1 MAKKSGSDEIFQ
13 LIHSLTPEEKGYF
26 KKFAKRYSDKEGHLP
41 QLFDAINLQSEYD
54 EAKLKGSFAS
64 LAVLKAQLFDQI
76 LDSLLLVTNDE
87 DYEDGL
93 WKKFKTISLLN
104 QRGLTER
111 ALRMNTKA
119 LAVAKQ
125 SEVFPV
131 YERLLKQRFNMAKQS
146 FTPAEYL
153 IEVNDLHA
161 NLKITYQALE
171 KINLYY
177 FCFASIHALEAQ
189 AKSGFTQAKLLT
201 QIPELR
207 LLLNEKDEPTF
218 FIVKRNRLN
227 ALAKFH
233 YVIGEN
239 QTAQKLLHELL
250 EMERKLIA
258 QNNPAQRKDS
268 YYYTLNGLIYNY
280 YSSDNFKEALKVNE
294 YARSLKFENKELE
307 AERNIFYCYN
317 KLILLFEMKDYKG
330 GEQFATSGLKEI
342 RIESGTKKS
351 PALASIIAFKL
362 LFEWINGNFQQLFKT
377 LTLADEVFFESG
389 KPKFITD
396 LELMRLLVHLDA
408 GNNSIAKRN
417 AIKLLENKRVSFS
430 KYETRLIDVVIGSGK
445 SNRLECFNNIRKIL
459 REMRTPLKLFN
470 IAVLSDLLT
479 NRLSNKI
486 G

>member
-13 LIHSLTPEEKGYF
+13 LIHSLTAEEKGYF
-26 KKFAKRYSDKEGHLP
+26 KRFSKRYSEKEGKLL
-41 QLFDAINLQSEYD
+41 QLFDAINFQTEYD
-54 EAKLKGSFAS
+54 EAILKKSFAS

-93 WKKFKTISLLN
+93 WKKFKTISLLH

-153 IEVNDLHA
+153 IEVNDLHT

-177 FCFASIHALEAQ
+177 FCFASIHALEAK
-189 AKSGFTQAKLLT
+189 AKSGFTKAKLLS

-207 LLLNEKDEPTF
+207 LLLNEKEEMAF

-250 EMERKLIA
+250 EMERKLIT
-258 QNNPAQRKDS
+258 QNDPAQRKDS

-294 YARSLKFENKELE
+294 YARSLKFERKELE

-330 GEQFATSGLKEI
+330 GEQFAASGLKEI
-342 RIESGTKKS
+342 KIESGTKKS

-396 LELMRLLVHLDA
+396 LELMRLLVHLEAD
-408 GNNSIAKRN
+408 NISIANRN
-417 AIKLLENKRVSFS
+417 AKKLLKNSSLSFS
-430 KYETRLIDVVIGSGK
+430 KDEKKLIEVIVGCTMSNQQEWFSKIQKTGK
-445 SNRLECFNNIRKIL
+445 
-459 REMRTPLKLFN
+459 EMKRPLKLFN
-470 IAVLSDLLT
+470 IALVSDIMAL
-479 NRLSNKI
+479 RKR
-486 G
+486 

>member
-13 LIHSLTPEEKGYF
+13 LIHSLTAEEKGYF
-26 KKFAKRYSDKEGHLP
+26 KKFAKRYSEKEGQLP
-41 QLFDAINLQSEYD
+41 QLFDVINLQTEYD
-54 EAKLKGSFAS
+54 EDKLKSSFAS

-93 WKKFKTISLLN
+93 WKKFKTISLLH

-111 ALRMNTKA
+111 ALRMNAKA
-119 LAVAKQ
+119 LAIARQ

-131 YERLLKQRFNMAKQS
+131 YERLLKQRFNIAKQS

-153 IEVNDLHA
+153 KEVNDLHS

-177 FCFASIHALEAQ
+177 FCFSSIHALE
-189 AKSGFTQAKLLT
+189 TQSKTGISKTKLLS

-207 LLLNEKDEPTF
+207 VLLNEKEDSLF

-233 YVIGEN
+233 YVIGEH

-250 EMERKLIA
+250 EMERKLIDE
-258 QNNPAQRKDS
+258 NNPAQRKDS

-280 YSSDNFKEALKVNE
+280 YSSNNFKEALKVNE
-294 YARSLKFENKELE
+294 YARTLQFENKELA

-330 GEQFATSGLKEI
+330 GEEFATSGLKEI
-342 RIESGTKKS
+342 KIESGTKKS
-351 PALASIIAFKL
+351 PALASIIAFKI
-362 LFEWINGNFQQLFKT
+362 LFEWINGNFKQLFKT
-377 LTLADEVFFESG
+377 LTLADEVFFDSG
-389 KPKFITD
+389 KPAFISD

-408 GNNSIAKRN
+408 GNHTLAKRN
-417 AIKLLENKRVSFS
+417 ATKLIEKKGISFS
-430 KYETRLIDVVIGSGK
+430 KDEKKLIAVIVGCAK
-445 SNRLECFNNIRKIL
+445 SNRSDCFLKIQKTIK
-459 REMRTPLKLFN
+459 ETKSTLKLFN
-470 IAVLSDLLT
+470 IAVLNDLLAL
-479 NRLSNKI
+479 RVAE
-486 G
+486 